1 MSDSSPLLL
10 LLTLLLLFVG
20 AGLGGKALLDQLAN
34 SNAAAIAAAA
44 SARPSGTDTGPGGE
58 IFVIDT
64 PTKPS
69 EVSMWLRVF
78 LASFDTI
85 LDGISSRLDKDLD
98 RRQRAFDEAEDRR
111 RLADEPENSS
121 RRRAGD
127 ADNQRAPSTEDN
139 PRARADV
146 DAKPDSRIN
155 DATANEDAKRMAATE
170 DNSRARA
177 DVDGDAETRARN
189 VAASED
195 VKRFSA
201 DNPESRVPVEG
212 DPESRIRNAAA
223 AEDTGR
229 FSADNPESRVPVDAN
244 PESRIRNVAATE
256 DTGRMTVADDN
267 LRAAQGDP
275 ESRIRNA
282 AAAEDTGRMSVAD
295 DNLRAAQGDPESRIR
310 NVAAAEDTGRFSV
323 DNPDSRVPVDAN
335 PEARIKNVAA
345 AQDTSRMTAADD
357 NLRAAQGD
365 PDARMRNAAASEDV
379 KRFSA
384 DNPESRVP
392 VDANPETRIRNVA
405 AAQDTGRFSVDN
417 PDSRVSVDA
426 NPEARIR
433 NAAAAEDTSRLSVDN
448 PESRIPVEGDPESRI
463 RNVAAAEDTGRFSV
477 DNPDSR
483 APVDANPE
491 SRIRNVAAAQDT
503 SRLTT
508 ADDNLRAAGSDPE
521 ARVRNAAA
529 AEDTGRFAARP
540 EAVVE
545 TENPESRIR
554 NAAAAQ
560 DTGRLTTADDNFKAA
575 QGGPDAQIRN
585 VAAAQDTSRLSVD
598 NPESRVPVDGN
609 PESRINNAASEQDT
623 KRLTKADDNFRS
635 AQGDPESRIRGAAS
649 AQDDRIRL
657 KPSPNDNFKA
667 VNDAPDPTIKRVSG
681 TIDSIRVSATKDT
694 FDFNTTVDSK
704 LQGVVNKLD
713 TKSGGKAN
721 RLKNIFKRPIAAS
734 LVTAEIVE
742 GRVLGPDGR
751 VKPLSENPSLIKY
764 DGKAAGAFGT
774 NLTKECRST
783 SAGRAALAYEL
794 SQAEV
799 STRGTPRATMIK
811 SAALKSAR
819 LAVDLLGAVGD
830 VLDVLQIIQVFGN
843 AAYYDPGCAAN
854 PDNPA
859 LCKFPTEF
867 LTANQAKDVSGLAIK
882 KQIEKLANYTPRDPN
897 FKPRFPLIRGPLDVL
912 EPDDPYTNQTMI
924 QLEVDAVQNRILNG
938 DPWRS
943 KYVAYFK
950 RAAVV
955 DEIVNDPTDALSYYT
970 AKVGMTNAEID
981 TVYKQ
986 AFTTVCLY
994 NGGKVWEDVYEV
1006 SGRPRLQCGFTKSA
1020 CETARAKYFTPES
1033 AGNYVEWYTYTE
1045 LATLLAAQTP
1055 PITPPTFTSKPTD
1068 EDGICMV
1075 ASPGTAA
1082 LCNYYNGT
1090 YDAASHK
1097 CIFSPAYCQSIGT
1110 CHNSIDETCYLPNN
1124 EMEAL
1129 SFFFPG
1135 GGVREWIKVN
1145 GCTFRGTDA
1154 ERAEYA
1160 FVSVIQ
1166 TFVPITML
1174 FTASGRKM
1182 LQDAFANSRNWGPG
1196 LRAQLR
1202 DPNTAVGFAGAVVG
1216 LSAAGG
1222 EAAALAMG
1230 FGSTGIGMPVA
1241 IAIIVAVGAVM
1252 LATYLQE
1259 QQESN
1264 EKAKVDKEDTALYGL
1279 QKVVANGTTSYIPT
1293 STGFSEGWVTRK
1305 LVTTKKADNT
1315 LCTAV
1320 DYYKNPTTCVP
1331 VVWTAE
1337 NPHVIQI
1344 PFISTKQRLAIEGGG
1359 SAMAQVYFAND
1370 PDYGHKL
1377 QCWKKEHTSKDYP
1390 TASGTTITGD
1400 PSVLN
1405 GPAPGIAPGAAVNY
1419 GDANGTPDATT
1430 GKIFDGY
1437 IRAGTDGSANKTW
1450 CIERKPRVSLF
1461 DATIGTPAAQTQ
1473 TLRNSSW
1480 TSKLGDADPYYPE
1493 YPTEASY
1500 LRANAHDHFR
1510 YQLVYAKDSIPVTT
1524 MWDDGLMDAVFTET
1538 TVAEIRRYYC
1548 EQELIKYSS
1557 DTLAVDKRCF
1567 GYLKLDVSGYT
1578 WFPMS
1583 VAGKIQ
1589 TAFNTTTGTVTS
1601 GRLTPA
1607 NKDDACAKK
1616 HGANWEEESQGLCYL
1631 NCNYGGGATN
1641 DTYAYVSR
1649 EWESD
1654 GTIQC
1659 LKQYPKWQDQSGNLH
1674 GELTIVKDIR
1684 TAQWQGTPS
1693 SCPPGKEQGGKG
1705 SLGLC
1710 YPLCSSKFTLAADE
1724 EAISNGIT
1732 ECYKHYL
1739 WWENEASRKG
1749 RPAGTGPRTSST
1761 MNKPL
1766 AFGAVRKGMK
1776 SEGPCQPGYENNAGI
1791 CYKFC
1796 DVGQTPVGPTCY
1808 NNFCP
1813 GGTTERTKGLCTNDC
1828 PSGFFWDETACYA
1841 NCKDGYSR
1849 SSVGYC
1855 MQDCTPRTISS
1866 QHTPSDTRTNGYGN
1880 NGAGVCVASS
1890 NFQCPGSYD
1899 RSGVGTTT
1907 PTCFRPYKQETKTSY
1922 YTVIGQAC
1930 AQVCRCAQHGSDFNS
1945 TGATCYRSPTYRVI
1959 GQSCANV
1966 CRCAQHGSGFYSTG
1980 TWCQKD
1986 PVSYKGCSSYKCC
1999 R

>member
-20 AGLGGKALLDQLAN
+20 VGIGGKTLLDQLAS

-78 LASFDTI
+78 LGTFDTI
-85 LDGISSRLDKDLD
+85 LDAIASRLDADLD
-98 RRQRAFDEAEDRR
+98 RKQKAFDDAEDRR

-121 RRRAGD
+121 KRKAGD

-229 FSADNPESRVPVDAN
+229 FSADNPESRVPVDGN
-244 PESRIRNVAATE
+244 
-256 DTGRMTVADDN
+256 
-267 LRAAQGDP
+267 P

-282 AAAEDTGRMSVAD
+282 AAAEDTGRFSADNPESRVPVEGDPESRIRNVAAAEDTGRMTVAD

-323 DNPDSRVPVDAN
+323 DNPESRMPVDAN
-335 PEARIKNVAA
+335 PEARIKNAAA

-365 PDARMRNAAASEDV
+365 PDARMKNAAASEDV

-384 DNPESRVP
+384 DNPESRAP
-392 VDANPETRIRNVA
+392 
-405 AAQDTGRFSVDN
+405 
-417 PDSRVSVDA
+417 VDA
-426 NPEARIR
+426 NPEARIK
-433 NAAAAEDTSRLSVDN
+433 NVAAAQDTSRLSVDN

-463 RNVAAAEDTGRFSV
+463 KNVAAAEDTGRLTV

-483 APVDANPE
+483 VPVDANPE
-491 SRIRNVAAAQDT
+491 ARIKNVAAAQDT

-508 ADDNLRAAGSDPE
+508 ADDNLRSAGGDPE

-560 DTGRLTTADDNFKAA
+560 DTSRLTTADDNFKAA

-609 PESRINNAASEQDT
+609 PETRITSVASDQDT

-649 AQDDRIRL
+649 AQDNRL

-667 VNDAPDPTIKRVSG
+667 VNDAPDPSIKRVSG

-713 TKSGGKAN
+713 TKLGGKAN
-721 RLKNIFKRPIAAS
+721 RLKNIFRRPIAAS

-751 VKPLSENPSLIKY
+751 VKPLSENPSAIKY

-783 SAGRAALAYEL
+783 PEGRSALAREL

-799 STRGTPRATMIK
+799 SARGTPRATMIK

-819 LAVDLLGAVGD
+819 IAVDLLGTVGD
-830 VLDVLQIIQVFGN
+830 VLDVLQIIQIFGN
-843 AAYYDPGCAAN
+843 AAYYDPACDADPVG
-854 PDNPA
+854 
-859 LCKFPTEF
+859 CKFPTEF

-882 KQIEKLANYTPRDPN
+882 KQIEKLTNYTPRDPN

-955 DEIVNDPTDALSYYT
+955 DEIVNDPSDALSYYT

-1055 PITPPTFTSKPTD
+1055 PIAPPTFTSKPTD

-1110 CHNSIDETCYLPNN
+1110 CHNSVDETCYLPNN

-1154 ERAEYA
+1154 DRTAYA
-1160 FVSVIQ
+1160 FASVTQ
-1166 TFVPITML
+1166 TFMPITML

-1196 LRAQLR
+1196 LRAQLK

-1216 LSAAGG
+1216 LSVAGG

-1230 FGSTGIGMPVA
+1230 FASTGIGMPVA
-1241 IAIIVAVGAVM
+1241 IAIIVAVGVVM
-1252 LATYLQE
+1252 LADYIDATVDA
-1259 QQESN
+1259 N
-1264 EKAKVDKEDTALYGL
+1264 VKAKVDKEDTALYGL
-1279 QKVVANGTTSYIPT
+1279 QKVVAAGSTSYVTT

-1320 DYYKNPTTCVP
+1320 ENYKNPTTCVP
-1331 VVWTAE
+1331 VANTAE
-1337 NPHVIQI
+1337 NPHVVQI
-1344 PFISTKQRLAIEGGG
+1344 PFVSDVGNPIVVQATSNASKTALNLGDVEAAGALYYASEAARTTVQYDREY
-1359 SAMAQVYFAND
+1359 S
-1370 PDYGHKL
+1370 HKL
-1377 QCWKKEHTSKDYP
+1377 QCWKVEYTRKDVDGNYVND
-1390 TASGTTITGD
+1390 TRSIF
-1400 PSVLN
+1400 
-1405 GPAPGIAPGAAVNY
+1405 GAAGANATLTY
-1419 GDANGTPDATT
+1419 GDAMGTPDATT

-1437 IRAGTDGSANKTW
+1437 IRAGTAGSSNKTW
-1450 CIERKPRVSLF
+1450 CLERKPRASLF

-1500 LRANAHDHFR
+1500 LPADKHDHFR

-1524 MWDDGLMDAVFTET
+1524 MWDDGLMDAVFTEA
-1538 TVAEIRRYYC
+1538 TVSEIRRYYC
-1548 EQELIKYSS
+1548 EQELVKYSS
-1557 DTLAVDKRCF
+1557 DTLSIDKRCF

-1601 GRLTPA
+1601 GRPVPG
-1607 NKDDACAKK
+1607 NKSDWCVTNY
-1616 HGANWEEESQGLCYL
+1616 GANWEEESKGLCYL

-1649 EWESD
+1649 EWASD

-1659 LKQYPKWQDQSGNLH
+1659 LKQYPKWESQSKNLH

-1693 SCPPGKEQGGKG
+1693 SCPPGKEQGGEG

-1766 AFGAVRKGMK
+1766 AFGAVRKGLK
-1776 SEGPCQPGYENNAGI
+1776 SEGPCQAGYENTNNAGI

-1849 SSVGYC
+1849 SSVGFC
-1855 MQDCTPRTISS
+1855 MKNCESRTIRSE
-1866 QHTPSDTRTNGYGN
+1866 HNPSDTRTNGYAN

-1899 RSGVGTTT
+1899 RWGVGTTT
-1907 PTCFRPYKQETKTSY
+1907 PTCFRPYKTQAKTSY

-1930 AQVCRCAQHGSDFNS
+1930 ARVCRCAQHGSDFNS

-1999 R
+1999 L